1 MTNIKR
7 KGDHLG
13 DEQRR
18 QFIQELVHYFEEER
32 DEKIGTIAAQEL
44 LSFFLERVGAELY
57 NKGILDAK
65 NTLRTKLEDLQYD
78 LDDLLD
84 T

>member
-1 MTNIKR
+1 MTIIKR

-13 DEQRR
+13 DEQRG
-18 QFIQELVHYFEEER
+18 QFIQELIHYFEKER

-44 LSFFLERVGAELY
+44 LTFFLEKLGAELY
-57 NKGILDAK
+57 NKGIIDAK
-65 NTLRTKLEDLQYD
+65 NTLKTKVEDLQYD